1 MPDIE
6 FRMFF
11 NNKPATREQ
20 LDSVEEII
28 VEQEVDM
35 AWEARIKIPV
45 CVDEKGNWT
54 GVDKDFMSPFSQTRV
69 EIKIDKNPFVG
80 LIDGPIVEIDNPM
93 DSTPGKSFITLVVQD
108 DSTYLNREESIK
120 LFENKSD
127 HEIARQIFQD
137 TEHIAS
143 TDIEETPAPAGD
155 IPPVEI
161 QRGTQMQILRKLAKR
176 QGMHAYVLPGDSPGK
191 SIGCFKSFPSRT
203 DGLPSLVLLGSNRN
217 LENFTPKNDAQ
228 SPSTFKA
235 STVNIIDK
243 KIITKTSRF
252 SDIDLLGEE
261 PGFEDKSK
269 TSSHFLSHYQCNPV
283 DLERAVA
290 AEAYNS
296 SFSFEATGRVLDLS
310 YCGVLLPYRV
320 VTIEGVNNRLRGNYL
335 ISRVTHILTRS
346 TYSQS
351 FTVMRNARSASGDSG
366 NPARR
371 IF

>member
-11 NNKPATREQ
+11 KNKPATREQ

-45 CVDEKGNWT
+45 CVDEKGYWT

-69 EIKIDKNPFVG
+69 EIKIGKNPFVA

-108 DSTYLNREESIK
+108 DSTYLNRDDSIRI
-120 LFENKSD
+120 FVFKSD
-127 HEIARQIFQD
+127 HEIAKQLFQD
-137 TEHIAS
+137 TDHIAS
-143 TDIEETPAPAGD
+143 TDIEKTLPLVGD

-161 QRGTQMQILRKLAKR
+161 QHGTQMQILRKLAKR

-191 SIGCFKSFPSRT
+191 SIGCFKSFPIRT
-203 DGLPSLVLLGSNRN
+203 DGLPSLVLLGPNRN
-217 LENFTPKNDAQ
+217 LDKINPKNDAQ

-235 STVNIIDK
+235 STINIIDK
-243 KIITKTSRF
+243 KIITATSRF
-252 SDIDLLGEE
+252 SDIELLGEE
-261 PGFEDKSK
+261 PGFEDELK
-269 TSSHFLSHYQCNPV
+269 TSSRFLSHYQCNPV

-310 YCGVLLPYRV
+310 YSGVLLPYRV
-320 VTIEGVNNRLRGNYL
+320 VTIEGVNNRLSGNYL
-335 ISRVTHILTRS
+335 ISKVTHTLTRS

-351 FTVMRNARSASGDSG
+351 FTVRSNARSAGGDSG
-366 NPARR
+366 NPARGV
-371 IF
+371 F